1 MKQLKDIRSFR
12 GDLRRLTRELVGEL
26 KTSVKCCGV
35 TLVQCHT
42 LLAVADA
49 QPATVGDLAAE
60 LGLDKSTSS
69 RTIDTLVRLGLVQRA
84 AAPGDRR
91 QASLSLTPSGQA
103 EVQRIDE
110 FSDRYYREILAP
122 LPASEQDV
130 VYQGMACLVRAL
142 AKARKPA
149 GRARKRRCR
158 G

>member
-1 MKQLKDIRSFR
+1 MGDIRAFR
-12 GDLRRLTRELVGEL
+12 GDLRRLTRELAGEL

-69 RTIDTLVRLGLVQRA
+69 RTCEALVRLGLVQRA
-84 AAPGDRR
+84 LVPGDRR
-91 QASLSLTPSGQA
+91 QALLSLTPAGQA
-103 EVQRIDE
+103 EVRRIDE
-110 FSDRYYREILAP
+110 FSDRYYREIMAP
-122 LPASEQDV
+122 LPENERDAV
-130 VYQGMACLVRAL
+130 FQGMACLVRAL

-149 GRARKRRCR
+149 GRPDKRKYRE
-158 G
+158 